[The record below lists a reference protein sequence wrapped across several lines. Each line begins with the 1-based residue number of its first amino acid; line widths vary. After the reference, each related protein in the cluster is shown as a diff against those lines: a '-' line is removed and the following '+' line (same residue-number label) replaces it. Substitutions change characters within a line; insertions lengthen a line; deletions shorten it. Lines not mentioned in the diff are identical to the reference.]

1 MGSTNWLNPREARAW
16 RGYMRMR
23 DLLDLQIGRD
33 LGREA
38 GLSDADFPVLVTLSE
53 TEGHRIRLIELAQRL
68 LWSKSRLAHHLD
80 RMVRRDLVRR
90 EAHPRNSR
98 ATIVALTAHG
108 LHTLQAAAP
117 AHVAS
122 VRRNFIDL
130 LTDAQIDALGD
141 ATETVV
147 EHLAALVHPAP
158 ARRQQDTPARRTSRG
173 SG

>member
-1 MGSTNWLNPREARAW
+1 MPSTNWLNEREARAW
-16 RGYMRMR
+16 RGYIRMR

-33 LGREA
+33 LGRDA
-38 GLSDADFPVLVTLSE
+38 GLSEADYPVLVTLSE
-53 TEGHRIRLIELAQRL
+53 SKTHRMRLIELAQRL

-80 RMVRRDLVRR
+80 RMARRDLVRR
-90 EAHPRNSR
+90 EAHPHNTR
-98 ATIVALTAHG
+98 ATVVALTTHG

-141 ATETVV
+141 ATEAVIK
-147 EHLAALVHPAP
+147 HLTDLVHPAP
-158 ARRQQDTPARRTSRG
+158 ARRKSRG